1 MLTMPTATAAATKAS
16 DGLSRVSQ
24 QLQDSADSGDITDA
38 EASALGDKLSVAQ
51 DSVDT
56 VKNSDLSLLGD
67 NTGTDPGSDVTAPS
81 TGDVTAKPAAWA
93 IVLGP
98 LLLAYLVRAI
108 LGSFSFSSKEP
119 DEPSEPKRVEP
130 AFRS

>member
-1 MLTMPTATAAATKAS
+1 MTVRKPRL
-16 DGLSRVSQ
+16 GLE
-24 QLQDSADSGDITDA
+24 L
-38 EASALGDKLSVAQ
+38 ALA
-51 DSVDT
+51 
-56 VKNSDLSLLGD
+56 LSLLLIGAVALPVVIFLVGSRLFGAYGAGPSVTTFYGNFVGD
-67 NTGTDPGSDVTAPS
+67 L
-81 TGDVTAKPAAWA
+81 VTAKPAAWA

-119 DEPSEPKRVEP
+119 DEPSKSKRVEP